1 MKWSWSLGRVAGIE
15 VRVHATFLLLLGLI
29 AWMSWA
35 AGGTVQ
41 AAAGGLLFLAAV
53 FGSVLAHEFGH
64 ALAAR
69 RYGIATRDITL
80 LPIGG
85 VARLERMPE
94 RPLQELWVAVA
105 GPLVNVGIAAA
116 LGLGLHL
123 AGVASGGLWQGGLV
137 ERLAWANL
145 WLVGFNL
152 VPAFPMDGGRV
163 LRALLALRMDRVRAT
178 QLAARVGRA
187 AAVLFGAAGL
197 FVSPMLMVIAVF
209 VWFGATQE
217 AAQVEVQSALQ
228 GVRVG
233 HAMTTDVR
241 AVHPFDRLGSVAELW
256 LSGAQRDFPVV
267 VHGRLV
273 GLLDRAALLDGLR
286 ERGPAGFVADAM
298 TRDVPAVAPDEPLEA
313 ALARLA
319 SDGHPVLPVVHA
331 GRLVGLLAADR
342 VGDALQLQEA
352 LRAAAAAPPARRF
365 AAVSEPWTE
374 PVRP

>member
-1 MKWSWSLGRVAGIE
+1 MKWHWRVGTVAGIE

-29 AWMSWA
+29 AWMSWT

-41 AAAGGLLFLAAV
+41 AAVGGVLFLAAV
-53 FGSVLAHEFGH
+53 FGSVLAHELGH

-116 LGLGLHL
+116 LGLGLYL
-123 AGVASGGLWQGGLV
+123 AGVASGGLMQGGFV

-152 VPAFPMDGGRV
+152 IPAFPMDGGRV
-163 LRALLALRMDRVRAT
+163 LRALLALRLDRVRAT
-178 QLAARVGRA
+178 RVAARVGRA
-187 AAVLFGAAGL
+187 AALLFGAAGL
-197 FVSPMLMVIAVF
+197 FVSPMLIVIAVF
-209 VWFGATQE
+209 VWFGASQE
-217 AAQVEVQSALQ
+217 AAQVEAQSVLE

-233 HAMTTDVR
+233 HAMATDVR
-241 AVHPFDRLGSVAELW
+241 AVHPFDRLGSVADLW

-267 VHGRLV
+267 VDGRLV

-286 ERGPAGFVADAM
+286 LRGPTGRVADAM
-298 TRDVPAVAPDEPLEA
+298 TRAVAAVEPEEPLEA
-313 ALARLA
+313 ALTRLA
-319 SDGHPVLPVVHA
+319 SGEVPALPVVQG

-342 VGDALQLQEA
+342 IGDVLRLQEA
-352 LRAAAAAPPARRF
+352 LRTASAVGPARRF
-365 AAVSEPWTE
+365 AAVSAPWTE
-374 PVRP
+374 PARP